1 MTIERL
7 RKEVVT
13 VHSINT
19 VTSVETPAQVSRSR
33 DRRAYFAVA
42 TGVDHLVDEFGVA
55 RQDASVDRTG
65 TASSNRRLMKCAAPI
80 TKRDEPTQ
88 GHLRGNSTL
97 SGTLN
102 AMAQ

>member
-65 TASSNRRLMKCAAPI
+65 TAS
-80 TKRDEPTQ
+80 
-88 GHLRGNSTL
+88 
-97 SGTLN
+97 
-102 AMAQ
+102 

>member
-1 MTIERL
+1 MTIERP

-19 VTSVETPAQVSRSR
+19 GTSVETRHRSAGLAIGG
-33 DRRAYFAVA
+33 AYFAVA

-65 TASSNRRLMKCAAPI
+65 TAS
-80 TKRDEPTQ
+80 
-88 GHLRGNSTL
+88 
-97 SGTLN
+97 
-102 AMAQ
+102 